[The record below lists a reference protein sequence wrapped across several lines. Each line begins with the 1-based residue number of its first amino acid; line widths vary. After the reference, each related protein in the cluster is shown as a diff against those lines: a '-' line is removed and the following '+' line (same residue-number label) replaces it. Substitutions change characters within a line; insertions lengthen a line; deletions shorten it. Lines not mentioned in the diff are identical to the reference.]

1 MAEMIAAWF
10 LSKKL
15 KQIIT
20 VIIFRFL
27 ITTNMVPASDFG
39 QANMRFDGNG
49 SITLNNQLEHG
60 TNTIQVDSAKLQL
73 TTKVSVH

>member
-1 MAEMIAAWF
+1 
-10 LSKKL
+10 
-15 KQIIT
+15 
-20 VIIFRFL
+20 
-27 ITTNMVPASDFG
+27 MVPASDFG